1 VRLLQL
7 NTWSCKLAPE
17 IVRLLDTTNP
27 DVVTLQ
33 EVVSTVHDGKI
44 LDTID
49 SVFSEHPFS
58 SRYYTPLVE
67 FAFMHHQASRGNL
80 IASNLPFVAQSQ
92 FWTHGTCAT
101 DFDYQDS
108 GGYNIARNIAHV
120 THRLDDDTPLHI
132 LTLHGYHLKEHKLG
146 NEETMRA
153 CKMLI
158 EYISTL
164 EGGIIVTGDFNLS
177 PESESIHFINQSLR
191 NLSVEYGLTTTRN
204 HLTTKK
210 EVCDYIFVNDQ
221 INVSA
226 FSMSDMIVSDHNA
239 LSLDFTVTS
248 NN

>member
-1 VRLLQL
+1 MKLLQL

-17 IVRLLDTTNP
+17 IVRLLDKENP
-27 DVVTLQ
+27 DIATFQ
-33 EVVSTVHDGKI
+33 EAVSTIHDGKI

-49 SVFSEHPFS
+49 SVFDEHPFT
-58 SRYYTPLVE
+58 SRYYAPLVE

-80 IASNLPFVAQSQ
+80 VASNLPFTAQSQ
-92 FWTHGTCAT
+92 LWTHGSLAT
-101 DFDYQDS
+101 DFDYEDS
-108 GGYNIARNIAHV
+108 GGYNIARNIVHV
-120 THRLDDDTPLHI
+120 THRLDDHKLLHV
-132 LTLHGYHLKEHKLG
+132 LTLHGYHLKENKLG

-164 EGGIIVTGDFNLS
+164 EGGVIVTGDFNLS
-177 PESESIHFINQSLR
+177 PESESIQLINQSLR

-204 HLTTKK
+204 HLTTKR

-221 INVSA
+221 ISISA

-239 LSLDFTVTS
+239 LILDFSVTQ
-248 NN
+248 